1 MGEVYYYLF
10 ILTGV
15 KKLKVDVVSNFQRFH
30 WYLNSLKMICNDFLA
45 VKVNCLSSVFNIMK
59 SVLLLGNVKNTT
71 ILEKSVL
78 KCSPDDL
85 FTF

>member
-1 MGEVYYYLF
+1 
-10 ILTGV
+10 V
-15 KKLKVDVVSNFQRFH
+15 KSDDECSA
-30 WYLNSLKMICNDFLA
+30 LKMICNDFLV

-59 SVLLLGNVKNTT
+59 SILLLRNVK
-71 ILEKSVL
+71 KSVF